1 MTPIWTKNKGP
12 VSTLKPNN
20 ADPPKVQNNQNPS
33 VLKPA
38 NLLMTLL
45 PIYQDKKIVIAIPN
59 CQKIASIN
67 LNYHKK
73 VWHSSGTLL
82 VRFCVFN
89 SNYLR
94 IMVQSSGHLA
104 TERPLLKFFL
114 FHTHFLKIKFNEVF
128 NEVFK

>member
-67 LNYHKK
+67 LNYHKN
-73 VWHSSGTLL
+73 VWHSSGTL
-82 VRFCVFN
+82 F
-89 SNYLR
+89 
-94 IMVQSSGHLA
+94 
-104 TERPLLKFFL
+104 
-114 FHTHFLKIKFNEVF
+114 IKFVPF
-128 NEVFK
+128 QFKLFANNGTKFGAPGNRTPPLSYLSLFANIM